1 MKDDAAVRGN
11 RARHSGR
18 KIAASSFDTENWLH
32 GFAARLA
39 EEGEWGGLELLLIIG
54 SERPK
59 GVRLT
64 RAECRIL
71 GRILSGKR
79 TRPTRRGR
87 PFDLEAENKA
97 KWVAWYTLLLEE
109 DGVLLKNAITAAM
122 QLYCISR
129 ASVFAARKE
138 WCPKIKAL
146 GPTGPERRRL
156 MIDRSEAVAPLFQ
169 SK

>member
-1 MKDDAAVRGN
+1 MKDDVAVRGK
-11 RARHSGR
+11 RARR
-18 KIAASSFDTENWLH
+18 KFDSENWLH

-39 EEGEWGGLELLLIIG
+39 EEGDWSGLELLLIIG
-54 SERPK
+54 LERPK

-71 GRILSGKR
+71 WQILSGKR
-79 TRPTRRGR
+79 KRPTRRGR

-97 KWVAWYTLLLEE
+97 KWIADYTLLLEE
-109 DGVLLKNAITAAM
+109 DGALLKNAIAAAM
-122 QLYCISR
+122 QLYGVSR

-138 WCPKIKAL
+138 WYPKFKAL
-146 GPTGPERRRL
+146 GQMSPERRRL
-156 MIDRSEAVAPLFQ
+156 MIDRAEAVAPLFQ

>member
-1 MKDDAAVRGN
+1 VKDDVGVRGK
-11 RARHSGR
+11 RARHSDR
-18 KIAASSFDTENWLH
+18 KAASSSFDTENWLH

-39 EEGEWGGLELLLIIG
+39 DKGEWAGLQVLLIIG

-64 RAECRIL
+64 RSECRIL
-71 GRILSGKR
+71 WQILSGERKR
-79 TRPTRRGR
+79 QTRRGR

-109 DGVLLKNAITAAM
+109 DGALLKNAITAAM
-122 QLYCISR
+122 QLYGVSR

-138 WCPKIKAL
+138 WGPKIKAL

>member
-1 MKDDAAVRGN
+1 MKDDIAVRGN
-11 RARHSGR
+11 RVRHRGWN
-18 KIAASSFDTENWLH
+18 TENWLH

-39 EEGEWGGLELLLIIG
+39 EEGEWGGLDLLLIIG

-64 RAECRIL
+64 RSECRIL
-71 GRILSGKR
+71 WQILSGERKR
-79 TRPTRRGR
+79 CPRRGR

-97 KWVAWYTLLLEE
+97 KWVASYTLLLEE

-129 ASVFAARKE
+129 ASVFAARRE
-138 WCPKIKAL
+138 WGPKIKAL
-146 GPTGPERRRL
+146 GPAGPARRRW
-156 MIDRSEAVAPLFQ
+156 MINRSEAVAPLFQ